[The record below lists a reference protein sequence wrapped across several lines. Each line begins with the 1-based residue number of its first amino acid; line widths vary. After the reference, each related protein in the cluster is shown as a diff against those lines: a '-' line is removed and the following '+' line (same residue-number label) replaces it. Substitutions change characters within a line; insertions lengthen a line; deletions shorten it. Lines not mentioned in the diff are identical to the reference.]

1 VFGPRSCPAEAGAKF
16 RPVKFAEE
24 TRLRWRAA
32 WGALLLLCLA
42 SPMPPAHAEPAAP
55 APVEEAAAEPEGP
68 EIPIRRL
75 NEALIEI
82 MKQAEEGSSYA
93 GRFDRVALV
102 VREVFDMPF
111 MAAKSIGRY
120 WRKLDAD
127 QRKRWV
133 KAFEDFTVSNFA
145 DRFDGYSGQTFEI
158 RGERPASQENRVVE
172 TLLNRPGEE
181 AVELDYRMSDRAGH
195 WRVVDIYADGS
206 VSEVA
211 LRRSEYSAV
220 LKGGSIDTLI
230 AAVSAKT
237 AKRAAQ

>member
-1 VFGPRSCPAEAGAKF
+1 MD
-16 RPVKFAEE
+16 FAEK
-24 TRLRWRAA
+24 TRFRLGAA
-32 WGALLLLCLA
+32 WGALLLLCLLWA
-42 SPMPPAHAEPAAP
+42 VPPAEANPSAPAEQAP
-55 APVEEAAAEPEGP
+55 APEAATPPEGP
-68 EIPIRRL
+68 DVPIRRL

-93 GRFDRVALV
+93 GRFDRVAPV
-102 VREVFDMPF
+102 VREIFDMPF
-111 MAAKSIGRY
+111 MAAKSIGSY
-120 WRKLDAD
+120 WRKLDSD

-133 KAFEDFTVSNFA
+133 KTFEDFTISNFA

-158 RGERPASQENRVVE
+158 RGERPASRENRVVE
-172 TLLNRPGEE
+172 TLLNRPGEGP
-181 AVELDYRMSDRAGH
+181 VELDYRMSDRAGD
-195 WRVVDIYADGS
+195 WRGGDIYADGS

-220 LKGGSIDTLI
+220 LKGGNIDALI